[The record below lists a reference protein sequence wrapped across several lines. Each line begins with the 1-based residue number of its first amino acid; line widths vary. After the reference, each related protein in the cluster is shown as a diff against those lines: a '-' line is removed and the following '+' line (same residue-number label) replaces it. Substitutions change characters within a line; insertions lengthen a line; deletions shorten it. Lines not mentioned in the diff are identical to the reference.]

1 MKLVG
6 IGFFSYL
13 IGCITAGY
21 FIGRLF
27 YKADIRKSG
36 SGNLGT
42 TNALRTLGKRAGA
55 VTLTIDL
62 LKGWAA
68 VFLATM
74 IEPVWGPYVAAI
86 FVVLGH
92 NFPFHLQFRGGK
104 GVATSA
110 GALLAF
116 SPLLIG
122 LMIAFFAL
130 VVIISKRVSLGSI
143 SAAALAPFVAWVV
156 THDPKMVAVTSFLA
170 VLLILRHHAN
180 IRRLL
185 NGEEK
190 PITFGRRKP

>member
-55 VTLTIDL
+55 VTLVIDL

-68 VFLATM
+68 VLLATLV
-74 IEPVWGPYVAAI
+74 EPVWGPYVAAV

-110 GALLAF
+110 GVLLAF
-116 SPLLIG
+116 SPPLIG
-122 LMIAFFAL
+122 LLIAFFAL
-130 VVIISKRVSLGSI
+130 VVIVSKRVSLGSI
-143 SAAALAPFVAWVV
+143 CAALLSPFAAWFV
-156 THDPKMVAVTSFLA
+156 TKEPKIATITAFLA
-170 VLLILRHHAN
+170 VLLVIRHHSN

-190 PITFGRRKP
+190 PISFGRKKS